1 MDLSRR
7 CLRAPVLLVGA
18 ALALSLAACSGGGSA
33 AKAKAP
39 APTGS
44 KLTLAAGPVQVQ
56 AAGTPGTLS
65 DADRNAIITTLRS
78 YVTAATIDP
87 LDGKPVGDLS
97 KVFTPEALAALT
109 GVNRDAAVDDGLP
122 KATGTVTAKNPP
134 VTLTALSDQTGAIDL
149 VAAPLFLDV
158 HAKASGGQLRVLRTG
173 EVLLQQTAG
182 TWKIASYKLTV
193 DRTGA
198 GLPSPTTSSTAKA
211 TP

>member
-39 APTGS
+39 SPSGS

-65 DADRNAIITTLRS
+65 DADRNAIITTLRT

-87 LDGKPVGDLS
+87 LHGKPVGDLS

-109 GVNRDAAVDDGLP
+109 GPNRDAAVDDSMP

-134 VTLTALSDQTGAIDL
+134 VTLTALSEPSGAINL

-158 HAKASGGQLRVLRTG
+158 TAKTAGGPVRVVRNG
-173 EVLLQQTAG
+173 EVLLTHAAG
-182 TWKIASYKLTV
+182 AWKISSYKLAV

-198 GLPSPTTSSTAKA
+198 GL
-211 TP
+211 